1 MTNARKRGLVAGVAT
16 CVALMVAL
24 TVTCDAALFG
34 LLRSRRSSS
43 RPVPVV
49 KQSLMIFPFD
59 RDADSA
65 IAIGENFGQGIGEY
79 LLSTLS
85 VSKGYSVIL
94 FHERLSSVR
103 RAREDNVIKDAD
115 IKGPFFT
122 DKAKADK
129 LAELL
134 GVDYYII
141 GSVETYTYDKD
152 KKTAELT
159 LKADL
164 VAAKT
169 GKVSQEFLV
178 GGSAA
183 EGAQPMD
190 EEELQSIAAG
200 KAVEALT
207 QKVLATSAADSIP
220 VPPPTETKD
229 KK

>member
-1 MTNARKRGLVAGVAT
+1 MTNVRKRGLVAGVAI
-16 CVALMVAL
+16 CVVLMLALA
-24 TVTCDAALFG
+24 VTCDAALFG
-34 LLRSRRSSS
+34 LLKSKKAAKSA
-43 RPVPVV
+43 PVV

-59 RDADSA
+59 KDAESA
-65 IAIGENFGQGIGEY
+65 MGVADNFGQGIAEY
-79 LLSTLS
+79 LLSTLT

-94 FHERLSSVR
+94 FDERLSPVR
-103 RAREDNVIKDAD
+103 RAREDNVIKDQD
-115 IKGPFFT
+115 IKGPFLT

-134 GVDYYII
+134 ATDCYII
-141 GSVETYTYDKD
+141 GSVESYTYDKD

-164 VAAKT
+164 VIAKT
-169 GKVSQEFLV
+169 GKVSQEFMV
-178 GGSAA
+178 GGSAVQ
-183 EGAQPMD
+183 GAQPMD

-207 QKVLATSAADSIP
+207 QKILETSPADSKP
-220 VPPPTETKD
+220 APPANGKP